1 MTGTDE
7 HRESD
12 KKADLAMK
20 LMTAVGKQSKST
32 VRVHARLTFPRQQ
45 FVSSHYADCQERLL
59 AVVAQR
65 QADRAAVLL
74 LDPAEHLLVAE
85 QLNTRHEPLSV
96 SLRDAAT
103 CHRLTPTVTAA
114 IPSSK
119 FRHGV

>member
-1 MTGTDE
+1 MTGTENIMNTEIDE
-7 HRESD
+7 HRESE

-20 LMTAVGKQSKST
+20 LMSSVGKQSKST

-59 AVVAQR
+59 AIVAQR

-85 QLNTRHEPLSV
+85 QLNTRTTV
-96 SLRDAAT
+96 SQPRRDAAT
-103 CHRLTPTVTAA
+103 CHR
-114 IPSSK
+114 
-119 FRHGV
+119 